1 MDHFKC
7 WNDNAYK
14 IDLPGEYNVSVSFN
28 VTDLSPFDAGEY
40 LRTNPF
46 QEGGNDENKGDTLER
61 VITSSNW
68 FKEALC

>member
-1 MDHFKC
+1 M
-7 WNDNAYK
+7 
-14 IDLPGEYNVSVSFN
+14 SVSFN

-68 FKEALC
+68 FKEAIC